1 MDAPK
6 EQSVKFATKSSLA
19 RIPLLLLLTGLG
31 NYALLRGLAP
41 AVDPEDFS
49 NLIGLAAALETSVI
63 EIIWRRWQR
72 KQKANQHE
80 S

>member
-1 MDAPK
+1 MGYA
-6 EQSVKFATKSSLA
+6 SKSLVSFS
-19 RIPLLLLLTGLG
+19 RIPLLLLVSGLA

-49 NLIGLAAALETSVI
+49 NLIGLTAALETGAI
-63 EIIWRRWQR
+63 EIIWRKWQR

-80 S
+80 G